1 MLNVS
6 CGTLKRRM
14 KEYGIKKSDFVSLME
29 DDELDQVIVSILKD
43 FLNSGYKKMKG
54 AFIVLVKQSNGR
66 ITSLLKTNYKFI
78 QFPNIFCLICNFRQH
93 FKTSYFLIIWKESKI
108 CKL

>member
-6 CGTLKRRM
+6 CDTLKKRM

-29 DDELDQVIVSILKD
+29 DDERDQVIVFILED

-54 AFIVLVKQSNGR
+54 AFIVSVKQSNGR

-78 QFPNIFCLICNFRQH
+78 QFPNILCLICYCRKYL
-93 FKTSYFLIIWKESKI
+93 KTSYFLIIWKK
-108 CKL
+108 KQNF